1 MPKEKKNNFERY
13 IKNNNYV
20 INSKR
25 TLNRKP
31 LTINVR
37 KYDDKNTQSNKEG
50 NLDVHDIGE
59 PPNNVHI
66 LESENKNNLVD
77 KNKIVIFP
85 NHTTNHTKFDKK
97 SKILIAVLSVV
108 VLILIVVLPCCFLVV
123 KKGKGSEGGTE
134 KKEENQNNEK
144 KDEENS
150 KEIVKIN
157 EELKKEALKVFQS
170 NFKISSK
177 PDKLTQILMKYTKY
191 YNSSINGIETSQSI
205 FTKAKYDI
213 YTLNETESDSED
225 KDFYTTKYTTTITIN
240 SFCTEFSSEKNDCE
254 LKRYLDLT
262 IKNNK
267 NDNNLRR
274 NDEKKRDIK
283 KAIIPLCII
292 EHTDTNLILSVT
304 CPETLSDNLKND
316 IIQAFESIKPDSIK
330 GRTDDETSYGL
341 NVMEKDYKIYIN
353 KFFKECDNNYNGDT
367 SRNKCETIKNI
378 ITDKDG
384 NLISSIKIKTEK
396 IFKNENDYYFKNLT
410 YAYEDISQQI
420 TYFDPANYKYNLNII
435 FNLVNSLMIKDNYY
449 HKGIFNSAL
458 EYLMKNSS
466 IENDK
471 SIRRLYEDNNQY
483 IGFKEL
489 NIFQKQIHEI
499 DLALNLQNDIGLG
512 ENENAK
518 AISNFQLNG
527 SNYLSYEQ
535 ANIRLNETLNK
546 FITLSKAGNKL
557 ASQLFENLNQ
567 PILDLR
573 DKINIWINDL
583 NDILAF
589 KDLSPI
595 FDISQSIDEINKL
608 PYSFVIACENLYN
621 NLNEINNNIGS
632 IVSDKSQLLK
642 NEISSFIIN
651 SRNLLSYI
659 FHNLTK
665 ATNSLSSDKS
675 RIAEISSYYLNNT
688 DTSYV
693 DIISKAKEILN
704 NYYINEKNKIEPI
717 LNELI
722 DNFNENYLNSIN
734 FELSDLKTIRDKLDN
749 EEMSISYVTDVAEIK
764 NTIRYLYNSEILVND
779 IMSNTEEIFEKSI
792 NLQDTGYFI
801 SQKDLELNQDI
812 YGGISNEAMAIAQT
826 LDNNLFIDTTFD
838 EIMTYFKEKINN
850 ILDYIQKSKIENFPF
865 EENVL
870 NKADLLF
877 STSSINKLDNDLE
890 KQKLNIL
897 NNIKDENSQYLKMLN
912 STKFQNE
919 TNLNEIISNLQYELS
934 EMNLEYIE
942 SVYNETFYNVT
953 KTIKELIEN
962 NKILA
967 VEYMT
972 NVNNASSSLMGQ
984 LYKDKVAIYLENINQ
999 IRSYIKNNLRN
1010 ELSSKYKKII
1020 DQIKNLLRS
1029 IK

>member
-1 MPKEKKNNFERY
+1 MPKNKKNTKNNFVGPFINTKDKKKVTNPKSTDER
-13 IKNNNYV
+13 
-20 INSKR
+20 R
-25 TLNRKP
+25 
-31 LTINVR
+31 LTIQDHEINNLQ
-37 KYDDKNTQSNKEG
+37 KKEG
-50 NLDVHDIGE
+50 DIVIHNIRDL
-59 PPNNVHI
+59 PNDGGR
-66 LESENKNNLVD
+66 LESHKKL
-77 KNKIVIFP
+77 
-85 NHTTNHTKFDKK
+85 DKK
-97 SKILIAVLSVV
+97 FKILIAVLSFIA
-108 VLILIVVLPCCFLVV
+108 LFLIVFLPCYFFVI
-123 KKGKGSEGGTE
+123 KNNGPKGGTE
-134 KKEENQNNEK
+134 KKEENQNNEE

-157 EELKKEALKVFQS
+157 EELKKEALKVFKP
-170 NFKISSK
+170 NFKINTK
-177 PDKLTQILMKYTKY
+177 PDKLTQILMKYSKF

-240 SFCTEFSSEKNDCE
+240 SLCTEFSSDINDCE

-304 CPETLSDNLKND
+304 CPETLADNLKND
-316 IIQAFESIKPDSIK
+316 IILAFESIKPDSIK
-330 GRTDDETSYGL
+330 GRADDETSYGM
-341 NVMEKDYKIYIN
+341 NIVEKDDKIYIN
-353 KFFKECDNNYNGDT
+353 KFFKECDNNNNIINNNGDT

-384 NLISSIKIKTEK
+384 NLISSVKIKTEK
-396 IFKNENDYYFKNLT
+396 IFKNENDNYFKNST
-410 YAYEDISQQI
+410 YIFEDISQQI

-435 FNLVNSLMIKDNYY
+435 FNLVNSLMVRDNYY

-458 EYLMKNSS
+458 EYLMKNDSK
-466 IENDK
+466 ENDK
-471 SIRRLYEDNNQY
+471 SLRRLYADKNQY

-489 NIFQKQIHEI
+489 NIFQKQIYEI

-512 ENENAK
+512 ENEDAK

-527 SNYLSYEQ
+527 SNTLSYERI
-535 ANIRLNETLNK
+535 NTKLNETLNK

-573 DKINIWINDL
+573 SKINIWISDL
-583 NDILAF
+583 NDILEF

-595 FDISQSIDEINKL
+595 FDASLSIDELNKL
-608 PYSFVIACENLYN
+608 PYSFVIATENLFN

-659 FHNLTK
+659 FNNLTK
-665 ATNSLSSDKS
+665 ATNSLSSEKS

-704 NYYINEKNKIEPI
+704 NYYINEKNKIEPM

-722 DNFNENYLNSIN
+722 DNFAQNTLNSIKD
-734 FELSDLKTIRDKLDN
+734 ELSTLETIKNKLDN
-749 EEMSISYVTDVAEIK
+749 EEMSISLVTDVAEIK
-764 NTIRYLYNSEILVND
+764 NTIKNLYNSEILVNN
-779 IMSNTEEIFEKSI
+779 IMSNTEEIFKKSI

-801 SQKDLELNQDI
+801 SQKDLELNQEI
-812 YGGISNEAMAIAQT
+812 YGRISNEAMTIAQT

-838 EIMTYFKEKINN
+838 EIMTYFKDEINN

-870 NKADLLF
+870 NKPDLLF
-877 STSSINKLDNDLE
+877 SISSINKFDNDLE
-890 KQKLNIL
+890 NQKQNIL
-897 NNIKDENSQYLKMLN
+897 NNIKDENKQYLKMIN

-934 EMNLEYIE
+934 EMNLDYIE

-953 KTIKELIEN
+953 
-962 NKILA
+962 
-967 VEYMT
+967 V
-972 NVNNASSSLMGQ
+972 
-984 LYKDKVAIYLENINQ
+984 
-999 IRSYIKNNLRN
+999 SYIRIKLLFILIILIKL
-1010 ELSSKYKKII
+1010 EVILKII
-1020 DQIKNLLRS
+1020 
-1029 IK
+1029 